1 MTTTPRTRKSGE
13 ATLMILAIVMAVG
26 VIGTI
31 LAKTVKDGTDLYPER
46 DFPYQG
52 KITVHT
58 NVGHNPTW

>member
-1 MTTTPRTRKSGE
+1 MNTLRKSGE

-31 LAKTVKDGTDLYPER
+31 VAKTWDDGTTLYPER

-52 KITVHT
+52 KVIVGT
-58 NVGHNPTW
+58 NEVHNPQW